1 MNTTSS
7 AALRPP
13 AGPQPHGGSPSVAE
27 LIALISGFLVLYGE
41 TYVTLDK
48 TVWSIIGQGHGPIM
62 VALSLWLAWIR
73 RDTLTALPATSAPI
87 GAGAVLLIGAT
98 FYIVGKSQ
106 GVLAFEVFS
115 QIFVLMT
122 FLLLFRGWAGVRL
135 MWFPLAFLLLVVPLP
150 GAVVAAITGPLKS
163 YVSVVAEWLLYQA
176 GYPIGRTGV
185 TLVIGQYKLL
195 VADACA
201 GLNSI
206 FALEAIGVFY
216 MSIMGHTNKW
226 RNISLALLILPISF
240 ISNVIRVIVLAL
252 VTFYFGD
259 AAGQGFIHDFAGI
272 LLFVVATILTI
283 GTDTVLGLFF
293 KEPKSPP
300 NNKTATVD
308 A

>member
-1 MNTTSS
+1 MI
-7 AALRPP
+7 
-13 AGPQPHGGSPSVAE
+13 G
-27 LIALISGFLVLYGE
+27 GFLVLYGE

-48 TVWSIIGQGHGPIM
+48 TVWSIVGQGHGPIM

-73 RDTLTALPATSAPI
+73 RDALTALPATSAPI
-87 GAGAVLLIGAT
+87 GAGAVLLVGAV

-176 GYPIGRTGV
+176 SYPIGRTGV

-293 KEPKSPP
+293 KEPKSSP
-300 NNKTATVD
+300 NKTATAD